1 MIWHNLTVNFVRPA
15 IQEVSRVSLWN
26 LYLMLITSYI
36 IRTQNVELF
45 YLVVFEILIP
55 KFRNVFIESPDI
67 YIYISTLA
75 KLLSRLILCHITI
88 LFSFSVELFCFF
100 LCCSILLHFTV
111 FQLSTIV
118 KATRALTDIANQ
130 NKLGTRAL
138 VKKDMKENIVK
149 QVNL

>member
-1 MIWHNLTVNFVRPA
+1 MRPA
-15 IQEVSRVSLWN
+15 IQEVLGVSLWN
-26 LYLMLITSYI
+26 VYLMFIPSYI

-55 KFRNVFIESPDI
+55 KVRNVFIESPDI
-67 YIYISTLA
+67 YIYIYIYITRLA

-88 LFSFSVELFCFF
+88 LFSFSVELFCLF